1 MTAARALRRHA
12 RFAFL
17 LLALAQAACAQ
28 RSGTDVSA
36 PFTGSAEAALRWN
49 QPAVR
54 ADCPD
59 RAGYLWVQPAAGPAC
74 IRYFAS
80 DGIDGARI
88 AIVQFSGDR
97 DDVMDEAPTRIA
109 GNTEALRTRDAQRSR
124 DRAGLPWIFMARPG
138 TYGSSGDHGRRR
150 RLAEEFAPIDA
161 ALDALKRRHGIAQFV
176 LVGHSGG
183 ATAAAAMLTLGRT
196 DLRCVV
202 MTSAAFAY
210 EERVRLRQEM
220 AGQGPPSAR
229 ALAAVQGMYDPL
241 LHIDGVVRDDRRQ
254 VFVLGNAADNV
265 TPFVLQQ
272 RFADALR
279 TAGHRVAV
287 REVQTLPPEYHN
299 MRGQPGLETA
309 RDCAR

>member
-1 MTAARALRRHA
+1 MKAAGAVRRHA
-12 RFAFL
+12 RFAL
-17 LLALAQAACAQ
+17 VLLALAQAACAQ
-28 RSGTDVSA
+28 RSA
-36 PFTGSAEAALRWN
+36 PEVRAPLAVPEAALLWN

-54 ADCPD
+54 AHCPD
-59 RAGYLWVQPAAGPAC
+59 RAGYLWVQPSAGPAC

-80 DGIDGARI
+80 GDIEGARV

-97 DDVMDEAPTRIA
+97 DDEMDLAPTRIP

-124 DRAGLPWIFMARPG
+124 DRAGVPWIFMARPG

-150 RLAEEFAPIDA
+150 RLVEEFAPIDA
-161 ALDALKRRHGIAQFV
+161 ALDALKRLHGIGQFV

-210 EERVRLRQEM
+210 EERVRLRREM
-220 AGQGPPSAR
+220 AGEGPPSAR

-241 LHIDGVVRDDRRQ
+241 AHIGGVVRGDRRQ
-254 VFVLGNAADNV
+254 VFVLGNALDNV
-265 TPFVLQQ
+265 TPFVLQR

-279 TAGHRVAV
+279 NAGHRVAV
-287 REVQTLPPEYHN
+287 REVQTLPPEYHD
-299 MRGQPGLETA
+299 MQGQPGLETA